1 MLNIWLTRIF
11 AVHLQPKSGKPY
23 AVYLGSNYKMIEY
36 KKLGFAHLMKLMLRY
51 WQWFLLSV
59 VICLCAALLY
69 VRYVT
74 PVYKFSARVLVLQA
88 DNPGHGSSNRM
99 LKYVKNVGSV
109 SKALGVDNE
118 VEMLWSSALMQ
129 DVVMSLK
136 LYTDYRV
143 DGWPKRRLVYATQPI
158 SVDLD
163 PVHLDSI
170 DKIAYDEYCS
180 ISMKMKRKSDRDSTI
195 LVDGI
200 LASDDD
206 IVWGFKRKIK
216 SFPAVIKTPYGTLTL
231 TRNPNGESFNA
242 GQVWYISIEPPLGK
256 AMEYLG
262 HLRVSQLEVPYY
274 SYRRLERFY
283 YKKSGIVKL
292 TLVDRNKRRGVD
304 ILKQYAASY
313 NRRANQDKNE
323 VAEHTEA
330 FINER
335 LVKLS
340 EELGQKD
347 NSIVDIKQ
355 QSYLTKLADA
365 TQSVVQADRY
375 SSKLIETEAELMML
389 NYLNEYVT
397 QPENKYKI
405 IPSNMGLRNGVT
417 EKMIRQYNK
426 IVQER
431 KRMLMSASEESPQVK
446 RLTSEADDINAAILA
461 ALQQAQQTVAIEHKG
476 IGTQYAA
483 YRGKIAGAPRA
494 EKVLADVGRE
504 QKIKNR
510 LFKIL
515 LQKREEN
522 SIAQSSIAT
531 HGKLIDEPMLEGKV
545 RPNLWK
551 ALGIALG
558 ISIAIPYG
566 VFFLL
571 GFFRYKVENRKELE
585 KMTELPII
593 GEVPMVSANVK
604 KTAGIVVRFGEN
616 EAITESFRMIRSN
629 VHFMLKSGEHTIL
642 FTSSTSGEGKSF
654 CAANLAMSYALLQ
667 KKAILCGLDI
677 RKPALGSLFNIE
689 DKDKGISTL
698 LSLAVV
704 TEADVENQIQPSGL
718 DEYLDILP
726 AGPIPPNPTELF
738 ARESFAQVMSIL
750 KKKYD
755 YVILDT
761 APVGLVTDTLLI
773 GRHADMTVFVCRA
786 FYTPGYSINQLNFLA
801 EEKRLPNASFVING
815 VEAISQ
821 KAYN

>member
-1 MLNIWLTRIF
+1 
-11 AVHLQPKSGKPY
+11 
-23 AVYLGSNYKMIEY
+23 MIEY
-36 KKLGFAHLMKLMLRY
+36 KKLSFAHLMKLMLRY

-69 VRYVT
+69 ARYVT
-74 PVYKFSARVLVLQA
+74 PVYMFSARMLVLQA
-88 DNPGHGSSNRM
+88 DNPGHLSSNRM
-99 LKYVKNVGSV
+99 LKYVKDVGSV

-118 VEMLWSSALMQ
+118 LEMMWSVDLMR
-129 DVVMSLK
+129 DVVKSLK
-136 LYTDYRV
+136 LYTDYKV

-163 PVHLDSI
+163 PLHLDSI
-170 DKIAYDEYCS
+170 DKIAYDEYCC
-180 ISMKMKRKSDRDSTI
+180 ISLKMRRESDRDSTI

-200 LASDDD
+200 LTSEDD
-206 IVWGFKRKIK
+206 IVWAFKRRVKT
-216 SFPAVIKTPYGTLTL
+216 FPGKIKTPYGTLIL
-231 TRNPNGESFNA
+231 TWNSQGEPFDTK
-242 GQVWYISIEPPLGK
+242 QVWYADIEPPLGK

-262 HLRVSQLEVPYY
+262 HLRVSRLEDPYY
-274 SYRRLERFY
+274 EERWFERFY

-292 TLVDRNKRRGVD
+292 TLVDRNRRRGVD
-304 ILKQYAASY
+304 ILKQFVTSY

-323 VAEHTEA
+323 VALHTEA

-347 NSIVDIKQ
+347 DSIVNIKQ
-355 QSYLTKLADA
+355 QGDLTKLADA
-365 TQSVVQADRY
+365 SQSVVMANRFN
-375 SSKLIETEAELMML
+375 SKLIEAEAERMML
-389 NYLNEYVT
+389 NNLKEYVAK
-397 QPENKYKI
+397 PENKYKI
-405 IPSNMGLRNGVT
+405 IPSNMSLRNDVT
-417 EKMIRQYNK
+417 ERMIRQYNR
-426 IVQER
+426 IIQER
-431 KRMLMSASEESPQVK
+431 NRLLLSAAEESPQVK
-446 RLTSEADDINAAILA
+446 ILTSEADEMKTAILT
-461 ALQQAQQTVAIEHKG
+461 ALRQAQQTVAIEKRG
-476 IGTQYAA
+476 IGAQYAA
-483 YRGKIAGAPRA
+483 HRGKIASAPLA
-494 EKVLADVGRE
+494 EKVMADVGRE
-504 QKIKNR
+504 LKIKNR

-515 LQKREEN
+515 LQKREET
-522 SIAQSSIAT
+522 SIAQSSTAI
-531 HGKLIDEPMLEGKV
+531 HGKLIDEPLLEGKV

-551 ALGIALG
+551 YLGIALG

-571 GFFRYKVENRKELE
+571 GFFRYKVETRKELE

-593 GEVPMVSANVK
+593 GEVPMVGENVK
-604 KTAGIVVRFGEN
+604 ETAGIVVQFGEN
-616 EAITESFRMIRSN
+616 ETITECFRLIRSN
-629 VHFMLKSGEHTIL
+629 VHFMLKNGEHTIL

-667 KKAILCGLDI
+667 KRTILCGLDI
-677 RKPALGSLFNIE
+677 RKPTLSRLFNME

-704 TEADVENQIQPSGL
+704 TDADVEKQIQPSGL
-718 DEYLDILP
+718 DEYLDILA
-726 AGPIPPNPTELF
+726 AGPVPPNPTELF
-738 ARESFAQVMSIL
+738 ARESFGQVMTIL

-786 FYTPGYSINQLNFLA
+786 FYTPGYSINQLNFFA

-815 VEAISQ
+815 VETLSQ
-821 KAYN
+821 NIFNLIQ